1 MIVCVQCQA
10 RMGVKRMGVAVVET
24 AGIPAKP
31 WRLWRA
37 DLLQC
42 PICGKELLAHFS
54 HEPVAEQHH
63 EDFEAA
69 LDAASKGDRYV
80 VYSAEALAVRVTHET
95 VDVKKARNYVSN

>member
-1 MIVCVQCQA
+1 MLVCVQCQA
-10 RMGVKRMGVAVVET
+10 AFGVKRMGVAVVET

-42 PICGKELLAHFS
+42 PICGKELLGHFS
-54 HEPVAEQHH
+54 HEPVAERHH

-69 LDAASKGDRYV
+69 LVAASKGDRYV

-95 VDVKKARNYVSN
+95 VYVQKRSSHVTN